1 MHGNNRHSTNTS
13 GDISTTDRVPPSGI
27 VSGPVVSGPVR
38 RPPSYFDLIAS
49 ELDMVETSLR
59 DNSEVKYPLLAE
71 ALSHIV
77 SSGGKRIRPTLVLLS
92 AHLFEPGPD
101 LDKLIALAASVEMLH
116 TATLIHDDIID
127 GALMRRG
134 SPTLHTMWSRGATVL
149 AGDYMFARSASL
161 AAETE
166 NVRIVKIFSR
176 TLQIIVE
183 GEISQAFHAGGIQSK
198 ADYYQRIYAKTAS
211 LIETSC
217 KTAAVLAA
225 ASEAHIQA
233 LQTFG
238 HEIGMAFQI
247 VDDVLDFI
255 GKSGDL
261 GKPAGNDLRQGLYTL
276 PVLKYIE
283 MGFPIDATM
292 DAVLGGDRDSVKVD
306 HVVYRVKDS
315 PAIVGAMQEARDFAH
330 RARRALENVPSGTY
344 RDKLEELSYYITDR
358 EI

>member
-1 MHGNNRHSTNTS
+1 MHGNNRHSADIP
-13 GDISTTDRVPPSGI
+13 GDVSVPGTVSPPDAVTGPVI
-27 VSGPVVSGPVR
+27 SGPAR
-38 RPPSYFDLIAS
+38 RPARYFDLIVT
-49 ELDMVETSLR
+49 ELDMVENRLR
-59 DNSEVKYPLLAE
+59 DNSEVEYPLLSE
-71 ALSHIV
+71 ALRHIV

-92 AHLFEPGPD
+92 ARLFEPGPN
-101 LDKLIALAASVEMLH
+101 LDKLVALAASVEMLH

-166 NVRIVKIFSR
+166 NVRIVRIFSR

-183 GEISQAFHAGGIQSK
+183 GEIRQAFHAGGIHSK
-198 ADYYQRIYAKTAS
+198 TDYYERIYAKTAS

-217 KTAAVLAA
+217 KSAAVLAA

-247 VDDVLDFI
+247 VDDVLDFV
-255 GKSGDL
+255 GKTGDL

-283 MGFPIDATM
+283 MGFPVDTTM
-292 DAVLGGDRDSVKVD
+292 DAVLGGDRDGTKID
-306 HVVYRVKDS
+306 HVLQRVQDS
-315 PAIVGAMQEARDFAH
+315 PAILSAMQEARDFAH
-330 RARRALENVPSGTY
+330 RARLALEAVPSGSY
-344 RDKLEELSYYITDR
+344 RDKLVELSYYITDR
-358 EI
+358 EV

>member
-1 MHGNNRHSTNTS
+1 MHGNNRLSTDIP
-13 GDISTTDRVPPSGI
+13 GDVSVPGT
-27 VSGPVVSGPVR
+27 VSRPVVSEPVR
-38 RPPSYFDLIAS
+38 RQARYFDLITT
-49 ELDMVETSLR
+49 ELDMVESRLR
-59 DNSEVKYPLLAE
+59 DNSQVEYPLLSE
-71 ALSHIV
+71 ALSYIV
-77 SSGGKRIRPTLVLLS
+77 SSGGKRIRPTLVVLS
-92 AHLFEPGPD
+92 ARIFEPGPD
-101 LDKLIALAASVEMLH
+101 IAKLVALAASVEMLH

-166 NVRIVKIFSR
+166 NVRIVKIFSQ
-176 TLQIIVE
+176 TLQTIVE
-183 GEISQAFHAGGIQSK
+183 GEITQAFHAGGLHSK
-198 ADYYQRIYAKTAS
+198 NDYYQRIYAKTAS

-247 VDDVLDFI
+247 VDDVLDFV
-255 GKSGDL
+255 GKTGDL

-292 DAVLGGDRDSVKVD
+292 DAVLSGDRDGVKVD
-306 HVVYRVKDS
+306 HVVQRVQDS
-315 PAIVGAMQEARDFAH
+315 PAIPSAIQEARDFAH
-330 RARRALENVPSGTY
+330 RARLALEDVPSGAY
-344 RDKLEELSYYITDR
+344 RDKLVELSYYITDR
-358 EI
+358 DI